1 MTTKPK
7 ATMSRRASFKLATA
21 VSTLAAGLGATLDP
35 AEAHAAGAEPLKLT
49 KSKIGA
55 LTIKL
60 FKLQQTAKGETSVL
74 VDTVELASVAHKLE
88 EPGMYTIKLQSA
100 IVGAKLDKPVEPTT
114 FVEQKI
120 YVAKG

>member
-7 ATMSRRASFKLATA
+7 AGMSRRASFKLATA

-35 AEAHAAGAEPLKLT
+35 AEALAAPGEALKLT
-49 KSKIGA
+49 KAKIGT

-60 FKLQQTAKGETSVL
+60 FKLEQTAKGEKTVL

-88 EPGMYTIKLQSA
+88 EPGAYTIKLTNA
-100 IVGAKLDKPVEPTT
+100 VIGEKTEPTT
-114 FVEQKI
+114 VIEQKI
-120 YVAKG
+120 TVAKG